1 MKLSSINA
9 CSKKK
14 IGLYQDKYK
23 IFFTISKKELDAD
36 VIAYAM
42 QASEGRVV
50 IHLPSGD
57 VLADILQTRNRNA
70 LYFLLGFDKNP
81 GVRSLSDVSVTFVL
95 KFSYFDRLHRALENL
110 SQDLINRLMPSNPCQ
125 FSTMVSDEDVPPP
138 IKCVIDIV
146 RLEYSQRRALASI
159 MSCEANKAPV
169 LVIGSFGTGKTQ
181 LLARAAYQILREDR
195 NNKILICAHHQH
207 SADTFMT
214 NYFFKMIKSG
224 WYSGKVIRL
233 VPSRSYNAPTD
244 CKRYYATFEH
254 LCFDNLEKI
263 SIIVTTFLTSLHLI
277 DVVPKGFFTHILLDE
292 GAQSREPESVA
303 PLCFADIDTKI
314 VIAGD
319 HKQVSAQKNKLN
331 LLCNI

>member
-1 MKLSSINA
+1 
-9 CSKKK
+9 
-14 IGLYQDKYK
+14 
-23 IFFTISKKELDAD
+23 
-36 VIAYAM
+36 M
-42 QASEGRVV
+42 QASEGHVV

-57 VLADILQTRNRNA
+57 VLADILQTNNRNA
-70 LYFLLGFDKNP
+70 LYFLLGFVKKP
-81 GVRSLSDVSVTFVL
+81 GVRSLLDVSVTFVL

-110 SQDLINRLMPSNPCQ
+110 SQDLIKRLMPSNPCQ

-214 NYFFKMIKSG
+214 NYFSKMINSG

-233 VPSRSYNAPTD
+233 VPNWFYDAPLN
-244 CKRYYATFEH
+244 CEQYYASVKH
-254 LCFDNLEKI
+254 SCFNNLNKI

-319 HKQVSAQKNKLN
+319 HKQVSAQKNKFEFTV
-331 LLCNI
+331 